1 MDEASA
7 RARMDEVQR
16 VLSEDLASIRTGR
29 ATPALVENVVVS
41 AYGGAQRLK
50 VLELATI
57 TATDPQTLVIEPW
70 DKSVIGEIRQGV
82 LAANIG
88 LTPSIDGDKIRIST
102 PPMTSEDR
110 DKFVKILHVKLEH
123 ARVMVRQVR
132 GDEMR
137 DIKDKFEKK
146 EMTEDEKFGS
156 EKKLQELT
164 DEYVGKIDER
174 GKAKELELRQI

>member
-1 MDEASA
+1 
-7 RARMDEVQR
+7 
-16 VLSEDLASIRTGR
+16 
-29 ATPALVENVVVS
+29 
-41 AYGGAQRLK
+41 
-50 VLELATI
+50 
-57 TATDPQTLVIEPW
+57 
-70 DKSVIGEIRQGV
+70 
-82 LAANIG
+82 
-88 LTPSIDGDKIRIST
+88 
-102 PPMTSEDR
+102 MTSEDR